1 VGGFSIRDPVQV
13 IFLLASFVI
22 ATTIHE
28 FMHAYTGAYL
38 GDDTAARL
46 GRITLN
52 PMMHFEPIGFIG
64 MVLISL
70 GFPAIGWGKPVP
82 VNVNRLRGQFR
93 GRKTGMAIV
102 ALAGPISNVV
112 QAAVA
117 SIPFW
122 LSGGIVADSPLT
134 EFLLSYIF
142 VNLLLASFNMIPV
155 PPLDGSRLLA
165 AILPRFWQPYLI
177 SLERYGIMVI
187 FLLAILGGQL
197 GGSITGAMYGPVYE
211 LLLGVITNDGSF

>member
-1 VGGFSIRDPVQV
+1 MGGFSIRDPEQV

-28 FMHAYTGAYL
+28 FMHAYTAAYL

-102 ALAGPISNVV
+102 ALAG
-112 QAAVA
+112 
-117 SIPFW
+117 
-122 LSGGIVADSPLT
+122 
-134 EFLLSYIF
+134 
-142 VNLLLASFNMIPV
+142 
-155 PPLDGSRLLA
+155 
-165 AILPRFWQPYLI
+165 
-177 SLERYGIMVI
+177 
-187 FLLAILGGQL
+187 
-197 GGSITGAMYGPVYE
+197 
-211 LLLGVITNDGSF
+211 